1 MMERGLRS
9 RPGPAPRLAELART
23 PEMTAKLRSVYAVPV
38 IQTPEQMAKANQQD
52 FEISGALI
60 KTANIKL
67 E

>member
-1 MMERGLRS
+1 
-9 RPGPAPRLAELART
+9 
-23 PEMTAKLRSVYAVPV
+23 MTAKLRSVYAVPV